1 MAPAAPAMGTGD
13 KLGNAPAVL
22 IAVSLFVIMSLMWK
36 RMYQW
41 LVLLSKSNWVK
52 SFMINTL
59 RDWVYYRPFGFD
71 VTINLDGASQAT
83 MAKRKK
89 GIALLKEALAQWAP
103 FHVTNPHLVDCRFKK
118 VKVLFPLLK
127 ELEEKYPNRVDSS
140 ESATEVVLKS
150 ENGQTK
156 TQLYLSCDACRYFET
171 AWYDALHKEVME
183 RYAKSQVRNCA
194 LTLTPEIEENME
206 HLVRLTGYEKFRYS
220 LSGSEA
226 VDACFKD
233 VRLSTGKKYI
243 VRFKSAY
250 HGHTSGVDSFDSLG
264 QNNCMIYLKEMSD
277 KTLVFLEEF
286 HHLIAGVI
294 VNPMMHFTGINK
306 LSPPGEKVTA
316 GKRVRQTVTKEE
328 YSKWMQKLGDKTK
341 YISQFLSPMAFIVD
355 DIYFAFR
362 VPELFSKNYFA
373 CDPDITIL
381 GKGVAGSAC
390 PLSIICGKERFMM
403 KYDADYLLKLNKVVG
418 TYSAYPLG
426 VTASNVFL
434 SKLSSPGAQPSQA
447 QIDLKKTNEK
457 FDSFSKSVNEEF
469 VKKAVPLRLRNFA
482 NTFSIDFLNDSLYNS
497 VYVQYLI
504 ANGVFVTNQS
514 TGKFNLLA
522 DWVADEGSDQLQK
535 LQAALVDSAV
545 QMRNAGLFER
555 KVRVQYHLIFWEF
568 FRNFLGIVYDQIME
582 DKRIDI
588 EVSHNHPVNKFTHFW
603 SSMGMIV
610 FAYPAMFLFG
620 RYAEAMLI
628 FLITHVLRQA
638 GHFFYEK
645 QDRDWEKQKFGHK
658 DKSKKK
664 SALGVAISFWVL
676 FNLDYCLVQGNAFLG
691 NSETFVYFYKKA
703 YATLI
708 FLGVCPAIDLPG
720 HGICYVEGYQ
730 WLQITQS
737 QFIVTA
743 ALMTI
748 VPHFVEIVHQW
759 GWIRGIEWV
768 IKILTDPFTDLIDFH
783 DNWKVH
789 PKEFLDVKDQF
800 GKYKLDMK
808 TKSITPAKKV
818 D

>member
-1 MAPAAPAMGTGD
+1 MESTASAVMNVGDEGAP
-13 KLGNAPAVL
+13 NAPVVFVAVTLFIVASL
-22 IAVSLFVIMSLMWK
+22 IWK
-36 RMYQW
+36 RTTQW
-41 LVLLSKSNWVK
+41 LILLRKSNFFK
-52 SFMINTL
+52 SFMVNTL

-71 VTINLDGASQAT
+71 VTINLDGATQAT

-89 GIALLKEALAQWAP
+89 GIPLLKEKLAQWAD
-103 FHVTNPHLVDCRFKK
+103 FHVSNPHLVDCRFKK

-140 ESATEVVLKS
+140 ESATEVLLK
-150 ENGQTK
+150 NAKGDTK
-156 TQLYLSCDACRYFET
+156 TQLYLSCDACRYFTT
-171 AWYDALHKEVME
+171 AWYDALQQEVME
-183 RYAKSQVRNCA
+183 RYAKSAVRNCA

-206 HLVRLTGYEKFRYS
+206 HLVRLTGHEKFRYS

-277 KTLVFLEEF
+277 KSLAFLEEF

-316 GKRVRQTVTKEE
+316 GKRVRQTVSKEE
-328 YSKWMQKLGDKTK
+328 YSKWLQKLGDKTK
-341 YISQFLSPMAFIVD
+341 YITQFLSPVAFIVD

-362 VPELFSKNYFA
+362 VPELFSKNYFG

-403 KYDADYLLKLNKVVG
+403 KYDADFLLKLNKVVG

-426 VTASNVFL
+426 VIASNVFL
-434 SKLSSPGAQPSQA
+434 SKLSAPGGAASQA
-447 QIDLKKTNEK
+447 QIELQKTNVK
-457 FDSFSKSVNEEF
+457 FDAFCTSVNEEF
-469 VKKAVPLRLRNFA
+469 VKQAVPLRLRNFA
-482 NTFSIDFLNDSLYNS
+482 NTFSFDFINDSLYNS

-504 ANGVFVTNQS
+504 ANGVFVTNQA

-522 DWVADEGSDQLQK
+522 DWVADGGNDKLQK
-535 LQAALVDSAV
+535 LQAAFVDSAV

-555 KVRVQYHLIFWEF
+555 KVRVQYHLIVWEF
-568 FRNFLGIVYDQIME
+568 FRNFLHIFHDQIME

-610 FAYPAMFLFG
+610 FAYPAMFFYG

-645 QDRDWEKQKFGHK
+645 QDTDWEKQKFGHK

-664 SALGVAISFWVL
+664 SALGVAISFWVM
-676 FNLDYCLVQGNAFLG
+676 FNLQYCIGQANVFLG
-691 NSETFVYFYKKA
+691 RSETFVYAYKKA
-703 YATLI
+703 YAMLI
-708 FLGVCPAIDLPG
+708 LLGLCNDIELPACKT
-720 HGICYVEGYQ
+720 HEYQ
-730 WLQITQS
+730 WLQMSQN

-768 IKILTDPFTDLIDFH
+768 VKILTDPFTDLIDFH
-783 DNWKVH
+783 THWKVH

-808 TKSITPAKKV
+808 TKTISSAKKV